1 MTLRRD
7 RPRGAVR
14 VVRIFVHSRWSPWL
28 ATAFALALLAGAIAL
43 TQRELRGELR
53 SQLARRDGNLFALLV
68 RQQLRADGE
77 ETVVDPLTALLD
89 TARLPELPGLQTLSL
104 YDHRGRF
111 TGAIPATAAETELSP
126 VALEAAQSGGVFAQL
141 NLRAALAAETILPS
155 AEHAPLLEVVFL
167 LDDPLGGRAG
177 FVRLL
182 LDGSGLAQEFRELDT
197 NLWRQG
203 LVAFFL
209 AGSAMATALALA
221 FRRLQQVNH
230 RLHQANAQLTL
241 AAKTSAVGAVT
252 SHLVHGLKNPL
263 AGLHGLVSSRSANG
277 DPADWHDVAETTRR
291 MRALIEGVLRVLR
304 NSSGTADFELPLGE
318 ALSSLL
324 ARLRPVAQ
332 AQGSVIELDLVHD
345 VSLRSHEADLLSLIV
360 ENLVMNALQA
370 LGQGGSVRIRVEAS
384 EAGTEILVTDN
395 GPGLPAPVVA
405 NLFSPHVSTKA
416 GGSGLGLA
424 LSRQIATGLGATL
437 ALATTS
443 ARGTTFTLNLPRPAT
458 TTPAV

>member
-1 MTLRRD
+1 MKAL
-7 RPRGAVR
+7 
-14 VVRIFVHSRWSPWL
+14 VHSRWSPWL
-28 ATAFALALLAGAIAL
+28 ATAFALVLLAGAIAL

-53 SQLARRDGNLFALLV
+53 SQLAHRDGNLFALLV
-68 RQQLRADGE
+68 RQQLKADGE

-126 VALEAAQSGGVFAQL
+126 AALAAAQSGKVFAQL
-141 NLRAALAAETILPS
+141 NLRAALATETILPS

-182 LDGSGLAQEFRELDT
+182 LDGAGLAQEFHELDAS
-197 NLWRQG
+197 LWRQG
-203 LVAFFL
+203 LFAFLL
-209 AGSAMATALALA
+209 AGTAMATALALA
-221 FRRLQQVNH
+221 FRRLQQVNR
-230 RLHQANAQLTL
+230 RLQQTNAQLAL

-263 AGLHGLVSSRSANG
+263 AGLHGLVSSRTENG
-277 DPADWHDVAETTRR
+277 NPADWNDVAETTGR

-304 NSSGTADFELPLGE
+304 NRSETADFELPVSE

-324 ARLRPVAQ
+324 GRLRPVAQ
-332 AQGSVIELDLVHD
+332 SQGTALELEVAGDTSV
-345 VSLRSHEADLLSLIV
+345 RSHEADLVSLIV

-370 LGQGGSVRIRVEAS
+370 LGQGGSVRIRVEATATG
-384 EAGTEILVTDN
+384 AGILVADN
-395 GPGLPAPVVA
+395 GPGLPDHVVA
-405 NLFSPHVSTKA
+405 NLFSPHASTKA

-437 ALATTS
+437 ELVSTGN
-443 ARGTTFTLNLPRPAT
+443 RGTTFALGLPRDVLAS
-458 TTPAV
+458 AAD

>member
-1 MTLRRD
+1 VKVL
-7 RPRGAVR
+7 
-14 VVRIFVHSRWSPWL
+14 VHSRWSPWL
-28 ATAFALALLAGAIAL
+28 ATAFALVLLGGAIAL
-43 TQRELRGELR
+43 TQRELRRELR
-53 SQLARRDGNLFALLV
+53 SQLASRDGNLFALLV
-68 RQQLRADGE
+68 RQQLNADGE

-89 TARLPELPGLQTLSL
+89 TARLPELPGLQTLGL

-126 VALEAAQSGGVFAQL
+126 AAMAAAQSGEVFARL
-141 NLRAALAAETILPS
+141 NLRAALADETILPS

-182 LDGSGLAQEFRELDT
+182 LDGSGLAREFQELDT
-197 NLWRQG
+197 SLWRQG
-203 LVAFFL
+203 LFAFFL
-209 AGSAMATALALA
+209 AGTAMATALALA
-221 FRRLQQVNH
+221 FRRLQQVNR
-230 RLHQANAQLTL
+230 RLQQANAQLTL

-263 AGLHGLVSSRSANG
+263 AGLHGLVSSRAANG
-277 DPADWHDVAETTRR
+277 DPADWNDVAETTRR

-304 NSSGTADFELPLGE
+304 NSSETADFELPVSE

-324 ARLRPVAQ
+324 GRLRPVAQ
-332 AQGSVIELDLVHD
+332 VQGSALDLEMAHD
-345 VSLRSHEADLLSLIV
+345 VSVRSHEADLLALVV

-370 LGQGGSVRIRVEAS
+370 LGQGGSVRIRIEGNN
-384 EAGTEILVTDN
+384 AGTVILVADD
-395 GPGLPAPVVA
+395 GPGLPEHVVA
-405 NLFSPHVSTKA
+405 NLFSPHASTKA

-437 ALATTS
+437 KLVSTDN
-443 ARGTTFTLNLPRPAT
+443 RGTVFSLRLPQPASSPT
-458 TTPAV
+458 SV